1 MVCARVSVFGAYTC
15 AMKKMIC
22 ITAILINCLIAKAQE
37 IKTVVG
43 IVQEAQSKAPISDA
57 TVSVKNKSLKIIS
70 VAITDKK
77 GAFKLEI
84 NQLDSLTIEFSLLGY
99 QPKSMPL
106 TIQNLNLGVL
116 FLQPDAQQLNEVVI
130 SGSQPTISLKLDKK
144 IFQVGK
150 DVLSQTGSAL
160 ELLNAVPSVSTTAS
174 GGVSL
179 RGNGNVLVL
188 INGRRSGFT
197 QANALDQLPAD
208 QIERVEVITNP
219 SSRYDAAGSAG
230 IINII
235 LKKNKKS
242 GLNGQLSLVGGLPNE
257 TRITPSLNYKS
268 DKINLFSTYGVRYSD
283 YVGLYTSDQA
293 TTDAGV
299 VNLLHKKQDEN
310 RHDDAK
316 MLYFGGDFLINNHNT
331 ITAAFLN
338 KTTNDHDKTSLGYD
352 YRNSVQRLDSTLLRK
367 GESWEKRNYN
377 QLEFNYTKTFN
388 QPNKK
393 YSVDMQ
399 YDFWNSDK
407 DWNLMMQKTLPNTL
421 TFPGISTSSIGASKD
436 FMLQTDFV
444 QPLDSLANLEVGM
457 KVEKRNVSSRFKAEQ
472 GNQIIDGIDN
482 QLTYNELIGSA
493 YAQFNNKWGKITY
506 QLGLRAEF
514 TKIALADK
522 IGVFSSDKSY
532 AKFFPT
538 LSLTYPFNGSTTLQ
552 GNYSKRIN
560 RPSLFSLYP
569 FNELT
574 DFNAQYVG
582 NPNLNPSYADVME
595 LGFLKNWKKFTLNA
609 AVYYQNNRDIIQ
621 DYTYRNSKGLF
632 ITTPLNIDGE
642 QRGGLEVSTLYN
654 PISRLQ
660 LSMEIN
666 AYRFK
671 QEGFYADQ
679 DFSYVGEVLT
689 SRLSAQVKLPKKLSF
704 QGRYNFTGAQR
715 NAQGKTATIHNI
727 DIAGSKSL
735 FKDKLTALFD
745 VTNVFNLRR
754 FETTTIG
761 PGYTLAQVNS
771 PNAARY
777 RLSFIYKL
785 NLKENQGA
793 RQAKTGNRN

>member
-1 MVCARVSVFGAYTC
+1 MKRILYSLIILLSCSIAR
-15 AMKKMIC
+15 
-22 ITAILINCLIAKAQE
+22 AQDL
-37 IKTVVG
+37 KTIVG
-43 IVQEAQSKAPISDA
+43 NVKELQSKAPIAYA
-57 TVSVKNKSLKIIS
+57 TISLKNKAAKLI
-70 VAITDKK
+70 VATITDQS
-77 GAFKLEI
+77 GAFKLSFSP
-84 NQLDSLTIEFSLLGY
+84 QDSLIIEISLIGY
-99 QPKSMPL
+99 QSKKLSVPPKNS
-106 TIQNLNLGVL
+106 NLGIV
-116 FLQPDAQQLNEVVI
+116 FLQPDTKLLNEVVI

-160 ELLNAVPSVSTTAS
+160 ELLNGVPSVSTTAS

-179 RGNGNVLVL
+179 RGNSNVLVL

-208 QIERVEVITNP
+208 QIERVEIITNP

-242 GLNGQLSLVGGLPNE
+242 GWNGQLSVVGGVPNE

-268 DKINLFSTYGVRYSD
+268 DKINLFSTYGLRYSD
-283 YVGLYTSDQA
+283 YVGLYTSMQS
-293 TTDAGV
+293 TRDAGL
-299 VNLLHKKQDEN
+299 VNFLQKKQDEN

-316 MLYFGGDFLINNHNT
+316 MLYFGGDFLINNHNS

-338 KTTNDHDKTSLGYD
+338 KTTNDHDKTTLAYD
-352 YRNSVQRLDSTLLRK
+352 YRNSAQRLDSTLLRR

-388 QPNKK
+388 QPTKK
-393 YSVDMQ
+393 YTIDMQ

-407 DWNLMMQKTLPNTL
+407 DWNLLMQKTVPNTVN
-421 TFPGISTSSIGASKD
+421 FPGIRTSSIGASKD
-436 FMLQTDFV
+436 FMLQTDFI
-444 QPLDSLANLEVGM
+444 QPLDSLAQLELGM
-457 KVEKRNVSSRFKAEQ
+457 KVEKRKVSSKFKAEQ

-482 QLTYNELIGSA
+482 QLSYNELIGSG
-493 YAQFNNKWGKITY
+493 YAQFNNKWNKITY
-506 QLGLRAEF
+506 QFGLRAEF
-514 TKIALADK
+514 TKINLADK
-522 IGVFSSDKSY
+522 IGTFSNDKSY

-538 LSLTYPFNGSTTLQ
+538 ISLTYSFNASTTFQ

-609 AVYYQNNRDIIQ
+609 AVYYQNNKDIIQ

-632 ITTPLNIDGE
+632 ITTPLNIEGE
-642 QRGGLEVSTLYN
+642 QRGGFEVATLYN
-654 PISRLQ
+654 PLSRLQ
-660 LSMEIN
+660 MSLEIN
-666 AYRFK
+666 AYHFK
-671 QEGFYADQ
+671 QKGFYSNQ
-679 DFSYVGEVLT
+679 DFDYVGEVLT
-689 SRLSAQVKLPKKLSF
+689 SRISAQLKLPKKLSL
-704 QGRYNFTGAQR
+704 QGRYNFTGAQQ
-715 NAQGKTATIHNI
+715 NAQSKTATIHNF
-727 DIAGSKSL
+727 DIAGSKNL

-745 VTNVFNLRR
+745 VSNLFNLKK
-754 FETTTIG
+754 FETTTTG
-761 PGYTLAQVNS
+761 PGYTLAQVNR

-777 RLSFIYKL
+777 RLSLIYKL